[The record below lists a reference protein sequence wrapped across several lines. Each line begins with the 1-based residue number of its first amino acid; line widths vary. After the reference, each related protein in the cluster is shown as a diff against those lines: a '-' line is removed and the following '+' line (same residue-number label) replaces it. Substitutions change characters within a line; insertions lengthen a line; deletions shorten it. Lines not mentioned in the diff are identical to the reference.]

1 MEQQDPQDDL
11 SPLADLT
18 SAAQERLNYARAQ
31 GSRRL
36 SRQAVL
42 NRSLSFG
49 GPNFE
54 PVVPSPLGQPSWNQE
69 SVPSPESPVEQDS
82 DDDGPRL
89 DQGYDKEPVVLH
101 PAGLE
106 RVSPEVWARWYVEQ
120 RDDGSAQA
128 AGVTGR
134 SASPIQ
140 LLSESSDPDFTNT
153 SFPFFS
159 PQEPIGSPSRSP
171 AASTSRPD
179 SLPLDASGTDPPR
192 LPSPSPTTSNTSG
205 RWTSINAPSTSVERG
220 ASLGNSIR
228 RPASPAPD
236 GSSEDLSWL
245 LQHLPQGSDSGV
257 GSY

>member
-1 MEQQDPQDDL
+1 MAQQDPHDDL

-18 SAAQERLNYARAQ
+18 SAAQERLSYVRAQ

-42 NRSLSFG
+42 NKSLSFG
-49 GPNFE
+49 RPNFE

-106 RVSPEVWARWYVEQ
+106 RVSPEVWAPWYVEQ

-128 AGVTGR
+128 AGVTERAAFTVTCCLDIIPAGFTAVGRLQYR
-134 SASPIQ
+134 SAATP
-140 LLSESSDPDFTNT
+140 FT
-153 SFPFFS
+153 
-159 PQEPIGSPSRSP
+159 
-171 AASTSRPD
+171 
-179 SLPLDASGTDPPR
+179 
-192 LPSPSPTTSNTSG
+192 
-205 RWTSINAPSTSVERG
+205 VY
-220 ASLGNSIR
+220 
-228 RPASPAPD
+228 
-236 GSSEDLSWL
+236 
-245 LQHLPQGSDSGV
+245 HHV
-257 GSY
+257 